1 MASYED
7 DGEDM
12 EMVASGAM
20 SSYERSKA
28 RAAASPEVSPTGRS
42 TERSLLD
49 CSFCRLRPERCEA
62 SSLRCGCRLTHA
74 PPHPNAEP
82 RRQLLGPLAATSTP
96 SSTATAATSHAPTPP
111 PTSPRADTPAGR
123 RHAGH
128 LGPLRG
134 ARGPADRRAGPAQPR
149 RAEGEVPRCPV
160 ATPAEEHGQ
169 RRARVRARAAADPL
183 HGYNNHQHRTPP
195 AWSHPHANLMIP
207 LSRPDP
213 VRPRL
218 RGAERAAQ
226 VHGGHQ

>member
-74 PPHPNAEP
+74 PTHPNAER
-82 RRQLLGPLAATSTP
+82 RRQLLDHRHGHRLRQAQSPRGGSSAATP
-96 SSTATAATSHAPTPP
+96 WPPPRPRHPPPPPPPHTPP
-111 PTSPRADTPAGR
+111 PPHQRPLALTLLQGVDTRAISDLCEALEDQQIDGQDLLSLDEQKVRSRVVLWPRRRRSMGSDAPAS
-123 RHAGH
+123 A
-128 LGPLRG
+128 
-134 ARGPADRRAGPAQPR
+134 PAQPR
-149 RAEGEVPRCPV
+149 TPSTDTTTTSIEHPRPGPTL
-160 ATPAEEHGQ
+160 TP
-169 RRARVRARAAADPL
+169 
-183 HGYNNHQHRTPP
+183 T
-195 AWSHPHANLMIP
+195 
-207 LSRPDP
+207 
-213 VRPRL
+213 
-218 RGAERAAQ
+218 
-226 VHGGHQ
+226 